1 LYRRCHA
8 FSNLTIAS
16 VEWAVPAGTALAM
29 EALGT
34 RAFENGAALALA
46 VISIALVAVWLLE
59 RRRRL
64 SAENLHAASQERLA
78 LISSIAS
85 LGFWSWDAATDRV
98 WASKHARGILAL
110 DHETALTGASLIA
123 AIHPED
129 RPSVLRII
137 NSPGPAIDTME
148 MELRVVGGGNEIR
161 FVTAKA
167 CAYRDA
173 KKAVNR
179 VVGYVVDDGQ
189 RKRSA
194 AELLKMQHKLKH
206 LARVAM
212 LGELSGALAH
222 ELQQPLTAILCNA
235 NAAQLLSK
243 KDKLDVAELQDIL
256 QEIVSDDKN
265 AGQIIQRLRAL
276 LLRGETQFQHLEIGD
291 LLGDVLALAR
301 GKLRERNV
309 QVNTRVDR
317 HLPEIQGD
325 RVELQQVLLNLLLNA
340 SESMNDNPARDRR
353 IEVVVAHADDE
364 GAVRISVLDCGKG
377 IDADKLERVFEPFFS
392 TKDGG
397 MGLGLAIS
405 HSIVIAHG
413 GRLWATNRPDRG
425 AAFHFTLPIKIGKES
440 HERHNEYSVY
450 SG

>member
-1 LYRRCHA
+1 
-8 FSNLTIAS
+8 
-16 VEWAVPAGTALAM
+16 V
-29 EALGT
+29 EALVT
-34 RAFENGAALALA
+34 RALDSWVALGLFAIALALVA
-46 VISIALVAVWLLE
+46 AWLVE

-64 SAENLHAASQERLA
+64 GAEKMRSESQERLA
-78 LISSIAS
+78 VISSIAS

-98 WASKHARGILAL
+98 WASKHARSILAL
-110 DHETALTGASLIA
+110 EDETELTGASLIA

-137 NSPGPAIDTME
+137 NSSGPPIDSME
-148 MELRVVGGGNEIR
+148 MELRVVGGGSEIR

-167 CAYRDA
+167 CAYRDT

-179 VVGYVVDDGQ
+179 IVGYVVDDGQ

-243 KDKLDVAELQDIL
+243 KDKLDVAELQEIL

-276 LLRGETQFQHLEIGD
+276 LLRGETQFQHLEISD
-291 LLGDVLALAR
+291 LVGDVLALAR
-301 GKLRERNV
+301 GKLKERNV

-317 HLPEIQGD
+317 ELPEVLGD

-340 SESMNDNPARDRR
+340 SESMNGNPTRDRR
-353 IEVVVAHADDE
+353 IEVVVASADDE
-364 GAVRISVLDCGKG
+364 GDAVRVSVLDCGQG
-377 IDADKLERVFEPFFS
+377 IDADQLERVFDPFFS
-392 TKDGG
+392 TKEGG
-397 MGLGLAIS
+397 LGLGLAIS
-405 HSIVIAHG
+405 QSIVTAHG

-425 AAFHFTLPIKIGKES
+425 AAFHFTLPSKIGKEG

>member
-1 LYRRCHA
+1 ME
-8 FSNLTIAS
+8 NLATR
-16 VEWAVPAGTALAM
+16 ALQDWL
-29 EALGT
+29 ALGL
-34 RAFENGAALALA
+34 LA
-46 VISIALVAVWLLE
+46 ISIALVGAWLVE

-64 SAENLHAASQERLA
+64 TAEKMRAESQERLA

-85 LGFWSWDAATDRV
+85 LGFWSWDAAADRV

-110 DHETALTGASLIA
+110 DDDTALTAASLIA

-137 NSPGPAIDTME
+137 NSSGPPIDTME
-148 MELRVVGGGNEIR
+148 MELRVVGGGGEIR

-173 KKAVNR
+173 KGAVKR

-235 NAAQLLSK
+235 NAAQLLSN
-243 KDKLDVAELQDIL
+243 KDHLDVAELQEIL

-276 LLRGETQFQHLEIGD
+276 LLRGETQLQHLEISD

-301 GKLRERNV
+301 GKLKERNV

-317 HLPEIQGD
+317 ELPEILGD

-340 SESMNDNPARDRR
+340 AESMSDNPTRDRR
-353 IEVVVAHADDE
+353 IEVVVALADDE

-377 IDADKLERVFEPFFS
+377 IDADELERVFEPFFS

-397 MGLGLAIS
+397 LGLGLAIS
-405 HSIVIAHG
+405 HSIVAAHG

-425 AAFHFTLPIKIGKES
+425 AAFHFTLPIKIGKEG

>member
-1 LYRRCHA
+1 MGVL
-8 FSNLTIAS
+8 
-16 VEWAVPAGTALAM
+16 V
-29 EALGT
+29 T
-34 RAFENGAALALA
+34 RALDNGVALALA
-46 VISIALVAVWLLE
+46 AISLALVAIWLLE
-59 RRRRL
+59 RRWRL
-64 SAENLHAASQERLA
+64 KLEKLHAASQERLA

-98 WASKHARGILAL
+98 WASRHARSILAL
-110 DHETALTGASLIA
+110 DHEAALTGASLIA

-129 RPSVLRII
+129 RPGVLRII
-137 NSPGPAIDTME
+137 NSSGPPIDTME
-148 MELRVVGGGNEIR
+148 MELRVVGGGSEIR

-194 AELLKMQHKLKH
+194 AEMLKLQHKLKH

-235 NAAQLLSK
+235 NAAQLLIK
-243 KDKLDVAELQDIL
+243 KGDLDVAELQEIL
-256 QEIVSDDKN
+256 QEIASDDKN

-276 LLRGETQFQHLEIGD
+276 LLRGETQLQHLEISD

-309 QVNTRVDR
+309 QVNTRID
-317 HLPEIQGD
+317 HGLPEVLGD

-340 SESMNDNPARDRR
+340 SESMSDNPARDRR
-353 IEVVVAHADDE
+353 IEVVVALADDDA
-364 GAVRISVLDCGKG
+364 AVRISVLDCGKG
-377 IDADKLERVFEPFFS
+377 IDADELERVFDPFFS

-397 MGLGLAIS
+397 LGLGLAIS
-405 HSIVIAHG
+405 HSIVTAHG

-425 AAFHFTLPIKIGKES
+425 AAFHFTLPMKTGKEG

>member
-1 LYRRCHA
+1 MQTQLPRVLE
-8 FSNLTIAS
+8 SGEL
-16 VEWAVPAGTALAM
+16 
-29 EALGT
+29 ALGL
-34 RAFENGAALALA
+34 LA
-46 VISIALVAVWLLE
+46 ISLALVAFLLIE

-64 SAENLHAASQERLA
+64 RVEAMHAANKERLA

-98 WASKHARGILAL
+98 WASKHARSILAL
-110 DHETALTGASLIA
+110 DESAPLIGSSLIA
-123 AIHPED
+123 AIHPDD
-129 RPSVLRII
+129 RPSVLRVI
-137 NSPGPAIDTME
+137 NSAGLPDDTME
-148 MELRVVGGGNEIR
+148 MELRVVGAGSETR

-173 KKAVNR
+173 GGAVDR

-235 NAAQLLSK
+235 NAAQLLSG
-243 KDKLDVAELQDIL
+243 KDNLNVEELREIL

-276 LLRGETQFQHLEIGD
+276 LLRGETQFQHLELSD
-291 LLGDVLALAR
+291 LLSDVLALAR
-301 GKLRERNV
+301 GTLKERNV
-309 QVNTRVDR
+309 QVNSRVDED
-317 HLPEIQGD
+317 LPEVQGD

-340 SESMNDNPARDRR
+340 SESMSGNPARDRR
-353 IEVVVAHADDE
+353 IEVVVTVADDE
-364 GAVRISVLDCGKG
+364 GAVRVSVLDCGKG
-377 IDADKLERVFEPFFS
+377 IAADQLERVFDPFFT

-405 HSIVIAHG
+405 HSIVAAHG

-425 AAFHFTLPIKIGKES
+425 AAFHFTLPITIGKEG

>member
-1 LYRRCHA
+1 MCQSHCNDCSQRIREIA
-8 FSNLTIAS
+8 MQNLS
-16 VEWAVPAGTALAM
+16 AGAPGNNELFTLGLLAIALA
-29 EALGT
+29 
-34 RAFENGAALALA
+34 FAAMW
-46 VISIALVAVWLLE
+46 LVE

-64 SAENLHAASQERLA
+64 GAEKLHAASRERLA
-78 LISSIAS
+78 LVSSIAG
-85 LGFWSWDAATDRV
+85 LGFWSWDAATDSV

-110 DHETALTGASLIA
+110 EDSASLIGSSLIA

-129 RPSVLRII
+129 RPGVLRKIK
-137 NSPGPAIDTME
+137 SAGPPIDIME
-148 MELRVVGGGNEIR
+148 MELRVVAAGNDIR
-161 FVTAKA
+161 FITAKA

-173 KKAVNR
+173 NGALRR
-179 VVGYVVDDGQ
+179 VVGYIVDDGQ

-194 AELLKMQHKLKH
+194 AELLKLQHKLKH

-235 NAAQLLSK
+235 NAAQLLSR
-243 KDKLDVAELQDIL
+243 KDDLNLAELQEIL

-276 LLRGETQFQHLEIGD
+276 LMRGETEFQHLEIGD
-291 LLGDVLALAR
+291 LLSDVLALAR
-301 GKLRERNV
+301 GKLKERNV
-309 QVNTRVDR
+309 QVNTRVDQD
-317 HLPEIQGD
+317 LPEMQGN

-340 SESMNDNPARDRR
+340 CESMSGNPARDRR
-353 IEVVVAHADDE
+353 IEVVVALADDE
-364 GAVRISVLDCGKG
+364 DAVRISVLDCGRG
-377 IDADKLERVFEPFFS
+377 IDIDQLERVFDPFFT
-392 TKDGG
+392 TKEGG

-405 HSIVIAHG
+405 HSIVVAHG

-425 AAFHFTLPIKIGKES
+425 AAFHFTLPITTGKEG

>member
-1 LYRRCHA
+1 MESLVSRA
-8 FSNLTIAS
+8 FSGSGI
-16 VEWAVPAGTALAM
+16 
-29 EALGT
+29 ALGLL
-34 RAFENGAALALA
+34 AVALALA
-46 VISIALVAVWLLE
+46 AAWLAE
-59 RRRRL
+59 RRRRHK
-64 SAENLHAASQERLA
+64 AEELQAASQERLA

-85 LGFWSWDAATDRV
+85 LGFWNWDAATDRV

-110 DHETALTGASLIA
+110 DDESVLTSSSLIS

-129 RPSVLRII
+129 RPSVLRAI
-137 NSPGPAIDTME
+137 NTSGPAVDTLE
-148 MELRVVGGGNEIR
+148 MELRVVGGGEIR

-173 KKAVNR
+173 KGVVKR
-179 VVGYVVDDGQ
+179 IVGYVVDDGQ

-243 KDKLDVAELQDIL
+243 KENVNVLELQEIL

-276 LLRGETQFQHLEIGD
+276 LLRGETQFQRLELDD
-291 LLGDVLALAR
+291 LLGDMLALAR

-309 QVNTRVDR
+309 QVNTRIDED
-317 HLPEIQGD
+317 LPEVLGD

-340 SESMNDNPARDRR
+340 SESMSDNPARDRR
-353 IEVVVAHADDE
+353 IEVVMALADDDS
-364 GAVRISVLDCGKG
+364 AVRISVLDCGKG
-377 IDADKLERVFEPFFS
+377 IDVDQLERVFDPFFT

-397 MGLGLAIS
+397 LGLGLAIS
-405 HSIVIAHG
+405 HSIVEAHG

-425 AAFHFTLPIKIGKES
+425 AAFHFTLPIKIGKEG
-440 HERHNEYSVY
+440 HERHNEHSVY

>member
-1 LYRRCHA
+1 M
-8 FSNLTIAS
+8 
-16 VEWAVPAGTALAM
+16 LAM
-29 EALGT
+29 EALVS
-34 RAFENGAALALA
+34 RALDNWVALGLFA
-46 VISIALVAVWLLE
+46 ISLALVAVWMVE

-64 SAENLHAASQERLA
+64 GAEEMSSESQERLA

-98 WASKHARGILAL
+98 WASKHARSILAL
-110 DHETALTGASLIA
+110 EDGIALTSGSLIA

-137 NSPGPAIDTME
+137 NSSGPPIDTME
-148 MELRVVGGGNEIR
+148 MELRVVGGGGEIR

-167 CAYRDA
+167 CAYRDT

-179 VVGYVVDDGQ
+179 IVGYVVDDGQ

-256 QEIVSDDKN
+256 EEIVSDDKN

-276 LLRGETQFQHLEIGD
+276 LLRGETQFKHL
-291 LLGDVLALAR
+291 
-301 GKLRERNV
+301 
-309 QVNTRVDR
+309 
-317 HLPEIQGD
+317 
-325 RVELQQVLLNLLLNA
+325 
-340 SESMNDNPARDRR
+340 
-353 IEVVVAHADDE
+353 
-364 GAVRISVLDCGKG
+364 
-377 IDADKLERVFEPFFS
+377 
-392 TKDGG
+392 
-397 MGLGLAIS
+397 
-405 HSIVIAHG
+405 
-413 GRLWATNRPDRG
+413 
-425 AAFHFTLPIKIGKES
+425 
-440 HERHNEYSVY
+440 
-450 SG
+450 